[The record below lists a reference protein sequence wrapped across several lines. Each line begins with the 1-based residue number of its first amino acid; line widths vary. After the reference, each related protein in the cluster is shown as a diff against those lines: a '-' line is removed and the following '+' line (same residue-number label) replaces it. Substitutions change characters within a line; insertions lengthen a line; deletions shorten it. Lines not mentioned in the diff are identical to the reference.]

1 MTVDR
6 CGCKR
11 TIVGHKSKMV
21 FDGSE
26 ANSTASACS
35 KHAFLRGYKQK
46 VIGFSFYGDS
56 SSKLSKFRKYFQGI
70 KDNLALVPKYYKGW
84 TVRLY
89 YDLPEEDDRLK
100 DLCEVA
106 CNDPNID
113 LCYVRQIPSFGD
125 ISKVF
130 AMNWRFF
137 PMVAKRR
144 VLDRLLELVCWGCQ
158 MGMWAARAHGHVGI
172 WAYGGLAI

>member
-1 MTVDR
+1 MPAWFSLKPEESKEREVTVDR

-137 PMVAKRR
+137 PMVDPQ
-144 VLDRLLELVCWGCQ
+144 VWPLTILYSVCF
-158 MGMWAARAHGHVGI
+158 
-172 WAYGGLAI
+172 LNKK